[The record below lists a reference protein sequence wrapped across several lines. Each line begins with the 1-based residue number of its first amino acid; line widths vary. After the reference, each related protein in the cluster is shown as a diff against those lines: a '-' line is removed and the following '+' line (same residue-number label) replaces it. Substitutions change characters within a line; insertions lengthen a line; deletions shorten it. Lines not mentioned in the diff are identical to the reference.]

1 MPEHIFPIHDRLV
14 QFDDRCKRLNQHPIC
29 LWFCGLSGSGKST
42 IAIGLEKKL
51 FQEGYIA
58 QILDGDNIRNGIN
71 ANLGFSEAD
80 RAENIRRVAEI
91 SKLYLQSGL
100 ITINSFI
107 SPTKVIR
114 AQAKAIIGPK
124 YFKEVYIN
132 ASLEACEARD
142 VKGLY
147 KNARSGAIKGFTGI
161 DSPFEAPDQP
171 FMTIQTETQSPE
183 WCINQLFEAI
193 EPLIQFKA
201 DAYE

>member
-1 MPEHIFPIHDRLV
+1 MPEHIFPIHDRMV
-14 QFDDRCKRLNQHPIC
+14 QFDDRCKRLNQRPIC

-58 QILDGDNIRNGIN
+58 QMLDGDNIRNGIN

-80 RAENIRRVAEI
+80 RTENIRRVAEI

-107 SPTKVIR
+107 SPTRAMR

-147 KNARSGAIKGFTGI
+147 KKARSGAIKGFTGI
-161 DSPFEAPDQP
+161 DSPFEAPVQP
-171 FMTIQTETQSPE
+171 FMNIQTEAQSPE
-183 WCINQLFEAI
+183 SCINQLFEAI